1 MLTFPRAVIDDL
13 ITHALEENPNECCG
27 VIAGVDSTAVRGYR
41 ITNTAKSA
49 FRYLMDP
56 QEFLN
61 ADRDAERRGRGLSVF
76 YHSHTH
82 SSPYPSPTDV
92 RMALESG
99 WLDPFYLLVSLEDKQ
114 VPEVRLYR
122 ISPQGNIL
130 ERDFTVA

>member
-61 ADRDAERRGRGLSVF
+61 ADRDAERRGLGLIVF